1 MARRKK
7 IYIQFEVGGKEE
19 FWTISDSAR
28 RKRYGGKLHEGYENY
43 LCEHL
48 AIKCGYEPYHG
59 SLVEVARATDC
70 MTKITYITYTL
81 LVK

>member
-7 IYIQFEVGGKEE
+7 IYIQFEVGGEEE
-19 FWTISDSAR
+19 FWTISDSAK
-28 RKRYGGKLHEGYENY
+28 RKRYGGKLQQGYENY

-59 SLVEVARATDC
+59 SLVEISRIVDHNTN
-70 MTKITYITYTL
+70 ITYITYTL